1 MGSCVFNL
9 TLTIPPLC
17 QRFSCWPSTPP
28 LTSDPP
34 SLYHLAHSESV
45 SQWTPL
51 RFRSLVL
58 IRSCHT
64 KNTFLSLSPL
74 LILMASSSLVRDH
87 EIQRLS
93 LVMNVFYLEEITG
106 LYPLIRIYLPSP
118 NTISHLP
125 FTVAASKSPWTSS
138 YSLFHYTGE
147 VTPIHKDWM
156 PLCCICSCI
165 HELKSL
171 GTVTLPA
178 VRVCLSPL
186 IHCGLTHFGEV
197 PWGCCGWTWHVL
209 TPAS

>member
-9 TLTIPPLC
+9 TLTVPRLC
-17 QRFSCWPSTPP
+17 QLFSCWPSTPP

-34 SLYHLAHSESV
+34 PLYRLAHSESI

-51 RFRSLVL
+51 HLRSLVL
-58 IRSCHT
+58 IRSWRT

-87 EIQRLS
+87 EIQRLP

-156 PLCCICSCI
+156 PPCCFLFLHPWIKKFGHVDLTCSVSVFI
-165 HELKSL
+165 SSYSL
-171 GTVTLPA
+171 WLDA
-178 VRVCLSPL
+178 FRR
-186 IHCGLTHFGEV
+186 
-197 PWGCCGWTWHVL
+197 GCCRRTWHVL
-209 TPAS
+209 SPAS